1 MLRPHTLALRLNTL
15 IRTLTSDLPTASTW
29 MKRHTTPVLMVTRD
43 ISRSLS
49 WRYTGRYPDPNHRRI
64 VRTPTPSPG
73 VPLREAALAGSRNC
87 FHRII
92 RSTDNSP
99 FTCSMTTSPA
109 ATETNS
115 ILSPCARDH
124 TDHNVEAGRGPKRG
138 RGGGKG
144 T

>member
-1 MLRPHTLALRLNTL
+1 MAFHRLLGEDTPIIPQGVLCEHPRRRPAF
-15 IRTLTSDLPTASTW
+15 
-29 MKRHTTPVLMVTRD
+29 
-43 ISRSLS
+43 
-49 WRYTGRYPDPNHRRI
+49 
-64 VRTPTPSPG
+64 
-73 VPLREAALAGSRNC
+73 PLREAALACSRDC

-92 RSTDNSP
+92 NPIDYSP